1 MELQK
6 GHLKLLCDNKRN
18 LHIVFKS
25 DTFMCLKISV
35 LVCDRNNSKSTQKD
49 FLKTYF

>member
-1 MELQK
+1 MELRQ
-6 GHLKLLCDNKRN
+6 GHLKLLCDNKRD

-35 LVCDRNNSKSTQKD
+35 LVYDRSNSKST
-49 FLKTYF
+49 